1 MKRFK
6 VNWFIAI
13 LAAVFMAAPC
23 LGSVMTLPPPPP
35 SEFADTEAST
45 NLAVSLQT
53 AGRSF
58 FEVAIL
64 LQASSS
70 NNLEVAFGC
79 DANDDGGLSVEEQS
93 LTLGWDS
100 GYWFL
105 RDESSGKRISVSR
118 PAGTRRLDFCVMLN
132 SDRHPCGLIA
142 KDCGVV
148 FQYNAKVI
156 PSTLFNHDWNFAR
169 VTARGFRNANE
180 HLSVGF
186 APAGFTVRLR

>member
-1 MKRFK
+1 MKKYK
-6 VNWFIAI
+6 VSRFIAI
-13 LAAVFMAAPC
+13 LAVMLMVESS
-23 LGSVMTLPPPPP
+23 LGEVVTLPPLAP

-45 NLAVSLQT
+45 NLAFSLKT
-53 AGRSF
+53 AERSF

-79 DANDDGGLSVEEQS
+79 DANGDGGLSVEEQF

-100 GYWFL
+100 GCWFL
-105 RDESSGKRISVSR
+105 RDESSGKRMSVSR

-148 FQYNAKVI
+148 FQYNAKTI
-156 PSTLFNHDWNFAR
+156 PSSLFNSDWNFAR
-169 VTARGFRNANE
+169 ITARGFRNANE
-180 HLSVGF
+180 YLSVGF

>member
-1 MKRFK
+1 MKAR
-6 VNWFIAI
+6 IAASA
-13 LAAVFMAAPC
+13 LLMFVVAPC
-23 LGSVMTLPPPPP
+23 FAAEVTLPPPPP

-45 NLAVSLQT
+45 NLVFSLNT

-70 NNLEVAFGC
+70 NNIEVAFGC
-79 DANDDGGLSVEEQS
+79 DANGDGGLSVEEQS

-105 RDESSGKRISVSR
+105 RDESSGKRMSVSR

-148 FQYNAKVI
+148 FQYNAKAI
-156 PSTLFNHDWNFAR
+156 PSSLFNHDWNFAR
-169 VTARGFRNANE
+169 VTARGFRDANE
-180 HLSVGF
+180 HLLVGF